1 MLDVAGRLFAKRGYN
16 RTSMEEIAAGVG
28 VTKPML
34 YAYFG
39 SKEGLYLAYIRRAA
53 ERLFERL
60 LRAASNELPAEQR
73 LVLGLDAFFAFVE
86 ERRDGWAVLFQ
97 QAAAQEGPLA
107 GEVAARRE
115 RLAQMAGRMLA
126 EIHADRGQ
134 RLSAEQLDALGHA
147 LIGAAESLANW
158 WLTRPAAPRDAVLEA
173 LLALT
178 GLELPRPSA
187 DGGPE

>member
-1 MLDVAGRLFAKRGYN
+1 
-16 RTSMEEIAAGVG
+16 
-28 VTKPML
+28 
-34 YAYFG
+34 
-39 SKEGLYLAYIRRAA
+39 
-53 ERLFERL
+53 
-60 LRAASNELPAEQR
+60 
-73 LVLGLDAFFAFVE
+73 
-86 ERRDGWAVLFQ
+86 VLFQ